1 MLSRSSMQLI
11 DPMRCSTIGP
21 TITRLRFGPATDGC
35 TMPLAHSPKRA
46 SKTRASNAPKDHR
59 VGLRAKPRLAG
70 AVLSMQRSD
79 TRASGTRRSS
89 ADHLSPGGGPEI
101 GMPEVTS
108 ESLTEFIPLGV
119 ADFGRNQH
127 SPVVVRGDLVMKT
140 CPTRDPILIATHR
153 QDRRP
158 ARRRAVQCC
167 DFLG

>member
-11 DPMRCSTIGP
+11 DLMRCSTIGP
-21 TITRLRFGPATDGC
+21 TITRLRFGPATDEC

-108 ESLTEFIPLGV
+108 ESLTGFISLGG
-119 ADFGRNQH
+119 GRLRPESALPGSGARCHEDVSDAGSNPN
-127 SPVVVRGDLVMKT
+127 SDP
-140 CPTRDPILIATHR
+140 PTRSPPGAS
-153 QDRRP
+153 
-158 ARRRAVQCC
+158 ARGSM
-167 DFLG
+167 L